1 MKLRYLLLAVS
12 LLYSASAEAYIGP
25 GLGAGVVA
33 TVIGIV
39 GAVLLAIAGIV
50 YYPIKRLLK
59 NRRKPPPPT
68 EGGG

>member
-12 LLYSASAEAYIGP
+12 LLYSSSAEAYIGP

>member
-1 MKLRYLLLAVS
+1 V
-12 LLYSASAEAYIGP
+12 G
-25 GLGAGVVA
+25 A

>member
-12 LLYSASAEAYIGP
+12 LLYSSSAEAYIGP

-68 EGGG
+68 EGDG

>member
-1 MKLRYLLLAVS
+1 MKLRYLLLAAS
-12 LLYSASAEAYIGP
+12 LLYSPSAEAYIGP

-59 NRRKPPPPT
+59 SRRKPPPPT